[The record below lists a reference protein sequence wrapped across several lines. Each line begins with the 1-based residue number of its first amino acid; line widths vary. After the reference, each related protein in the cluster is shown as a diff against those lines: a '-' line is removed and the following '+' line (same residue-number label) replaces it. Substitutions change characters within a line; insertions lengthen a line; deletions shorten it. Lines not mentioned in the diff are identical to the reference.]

1 MAFYLRKLWT
11 KVTRS
16 AQARASLRT
25 FSPDDGRLGLRD
37 LASRFHILSDHG
49 GDPFSE
55 GPRSVALHILNM
67 CNFTS
72 EDFALLAES
81 EREREGDDQ

>member
-1 MAFYLRKLWT
+1 MSFYLRKLWT

-16 AQARASLRT
+16 AQARAYLRT
-25 FSPDDGRLGLRD
+25 FSTDDGMLVLHD
-37 LASRFHILSDHG
+37 LFSRFHILTTHDG
-49 GDPFSE
+49 GPFAE
-55 GPRSVALHILNM
+55 GQRSVALHILNF

-81 EREREGDDQ
+81 EKEREGDDQ

>member
-11 KVTRS
+11 KITRS
-16 AQARASLRT
+16 DQARAYLRT
-25 FSPDDGRLGLRD
+25 FSTDDGMLVLHN
-37 LASRFHILSDHG
+37 LATQFHILADHG
-49 GDPFSE
+49 GDPFAE
-55 GPRSVALHILNM
+55 GQRSVALHILNF

-81 EREREGDDQ
+81 EKEREGDDQ